1 MDDDGGERT
10 FKANFTG
17 EGVRLLRARVKE
29 KLRELMGDYSDDT
42 LAEYVVVLLRN
53 GRRKDEAAKELE
65 VFLSDN
71 NEAFVSWLWDHL
83 SSNLHLYVQPK
94 AISSNNE
101 VNSTRSNARG
111 MPAQNMTSS
120 TQAIREP
127 VAGTQKT
134 TGIHQRREWGGIVRD
149 QSETVPL
156 RSVVTTV
163 LHAEEKDVNKSHARR
178 RTHSPDMHHQRK
190 RSREDDERQIK
201 VSKLLSV

>member
-71 NEAFVSWLWDHL
+71 NEAFVSWLFSCHP
-83 SSNLHLYVQPK
+83 NF
-94 AISSNNE
+94 
-101 VNSTRSNARG
+101 
-111 MPAQNMTSS
+111 
-120 TQAIREP
+120 
-127 VAGTQKT
+127 
-134 TGIHQRREWGGIVRD
+134 
-149 QSETVPL
+149 
-156 RSVVTTV
+156 
-163 LHAEEKDVNKSHARR
+163 
-178 RTHSPDMHHQRK
+178 
-190 RSREDDERQIK
+190 
-201 VSKLLSV
+201 SKLFLTMRILF

>member
-1 MDDDGGERT
+1 M
-10 FKANFTG
+10 
-17 EGVRLLRARVKE
+17 
-29 KLRELMGDYSDDT
+29 
-42 LAEYVVVLLRN
+42 
-53 GRRKDEAAKELE
+53 
-65 VFLSDN
+65 
-71 NEAFVSWLWDHL
+71 
-83 SSNLHLYVQPK
+83 QPK